1 MAFLTTILVG
11 TLLLMLPA
19 SRSGS
24 EVALSYNFVSP
35 AAAPSGVPVFGP
47 SFPGGAPLSVALFT
61 TVSASSVTGLI
72 VVDTGSYWSVFGQ
85 TVILILIELGGIGTM
100 TIVTLVA
107 SAIRKRATSQD
118 RAIAKVWFGMNPRAV
133 RRSVGEIVAA
143 SLILQTIFAIFNS
156 LYLWFSGHAQSPAT
170 AIFHGIFLTGS
181 AFNNAGFAPYQDSLM
196 SFSAEPILLVSL
208 ALLIIIGG
216 LGFPVWL
223 ALYHD
228 GWRWWKW
235 SMHTR
240 IMMLGTG
247 IAILAG
253 WVFITALEW
262 RNPATL
268 GSLPAPERVWNGF
281 FASVSPRTAGFNS
294 MDITSQKPETW
305 LITDMLMIVGGGPAG
320 TAGGLKI
327 TTITVVMTTV
337 WGEIRGVQAIN
348 ILGRR
353 LARSAQRSALAV
365 LTLFGAIVSLGTLLL
380 MLLTPFT
387 LSQCLFEVSSALGTV
402 GLSTGIT
409 MSLPTAA
416 QLMLIVFMIIGRIG
430 PLTLAA
436 ALATRKRPVA
446 YELPRDHPLIG

>member
-19 SRSGS
+19 SRSGA

-262 RNPATL
+262 RNTRLSARPRTGL
-268 GSLPAPERVWNGF
+268 ERVF
-281 FASVSPRTAGFNS
+281 RLRFASHRRIQLHGHYLAKTRDLANHGYADDSRRRTGRHR
-294 MDITSQKPETW
+294 
-305 LITDMLMIVGGGPAG
+305 GG
-320 TAGGLKI
+320 TENNHDHGGDDD
-327 TTITVVMTTV
+327 
-337 WGEIRGVQAIN
+337 R
-348 ILGRR
+348 LGRDSR
-353 LARSAQRSALAV
+353 DSSHQHPGTPPGAFRPAFRPRRAHPVRRHSFSRNPAADAPHALYSQP
-365 LTLFGAIVSLGTLLL
+365 VS
-380 MLLTPFT
+380 F
-387 LSQCLFEVSSALGTV
+387 
-402 GLSTGIT
+402 
-409 MSLPTAA
+409 
-416 QLMLIVFMIIGRIG
+416 
-430 PLTLAA
+430 
-436 ALATRKRPVA
+436 
-446 YELPRDHPLIG
+446 